1 MAGIYERLIMITQLR
16 DNIFIADQAVTGKD
30 LLDNGITVILVVAV
44 DAKLSILEYG
54 LQYFAVPL
62 SGVNKTHVKDIACH
76 IPKYMTQFGEKVC
89 IISKTGKVRA
99 AYVAARAICEL
110 EQTSIYEVFIELQEK
125 IEGFDIGKAY
135 L

>member
-1 MAGIYERLIMITQLR
+1 MITQLR
-16 DNIFIADQAVTGKD
+16 DNIFIADQAITGQELIDK
-30 LLDNGITVILVVAV
+30 GITVILVVAA
-44 DAKLSILEYG
+44 DAKLPILEYEF
-54 LQYFAVPL
+54 QSFIVPL
-62 SGVNKTHVKDIACH
+62 SKVNKTHVKDIACH

-89 IISKTGKVRA
+89 IISKTGKIRA

-125 IEGFDIGKAY
+125 IEGFDIGRAY